1 LRLPPIS
8 LYGLDRENKAQAF
21 SLYSADYTG
30 STTSIN
36 TARVY
41 NTAGIDWTRGIW
53 YSNSWTNFAKSADLN
68 ISPSFMYY
76 AVDFRYT
83 DNCIAAASATTLG
96 LVARK
101 PVFFRGYIKE
111 DGLFYLD
118 PLSVTY
124 NNATYKRAWTQ
135 DIPTSKTYNGI
146 Y

>member
-1 LRLPPIS
+1 LPPIS

-21 SLYSADYTG
+21 SLYSADYTS
-30 STTSIN
+30 STTNIN

-53 YSNSWTNFAKSADLN
+53 YSNSWTNFAKNADLN

-76 AVDFRYT
+76 AVDLRYT
-83 DNCIAAASATTLG
+83 DNCIAATSATTLG

-135 DIPTSKTYNGI
+135 DIPTSKTHNGP